1 MLREDGHLDP
11 SSLSSLRLRLANAED
26 CLRER
31 IPGIALAHPPK
42 TRLMWRQADA
52 VHAELRSVQQRYS
65 LHPVDGT
72 YNAATLRFIGVT
84 QLPPDEKVGGR
95 QPNVEGAYPATYEQV
110 MSSSTATDIIAEGI
124 DDNQQTAPTPLVNI
138 PSPAPALT
146 PKHPRMTP
154 MALMDEGTPLTPRT
168 RLILGI
174 GPDPDTPVIAM
185 EQPNALYG
193 SMEPGSPLMGSPL
206 SPDKATGANGD
217 TSSWAMQDQILALQ
231 TELLTQ
237 RRRAED
243 SNRQVEEAKSETQNL
258 RSVVSVLEDQMR
270 AIQGGHR
277 GPAAPM
283 SPAGAD
289 SGAASSRG
297 IGLTILDV
305 LGLMW
310 LVHMFQS
317 FAGGNT
323 SIGGSGTSGSNG
335 TIGGSGTTS
344 LSANA
349 TAPPQPTTKSGSAS
363 PL

>member
-1 MLREDGHLDP
+1 
-11 SSLSSLRLRLANAED
+11 
-26 CLRER
+26 
-31 IPGIALAHPPK
+31 
-42 TRLMWRQADA
+42 
-52 VHAELRSVQQRYS
+52 
-65 LHPVDGT
+65 
-72 YNAATLRFIGVT
+72 
-84 QLPPDEKVGGR
+84 
-95 QPNVEGAYPATYEQV
+95 
-110 MSSSTATDIIAEGI
+110 
-124 DDNQQTAPTPLVNI
+124 
-138 PSPAPALT
+138 
-146 PKHPRMTP
+146 
-154 MALMDEGTPLTPRT
+154 
-168 RLILGI
+168 
-174 GPDPDTPVIAM
+174 M

-323 SIGGSGTSGSNG
+323 SIGGSGT
-335 TIGGSGTTS
+335 TS